1 MNRIVNIVSFTFII
15 FVLFS
20 IILISCESS
29 TTSGTT
35 NITFPPENIDYIQHV
50 QPFLKYNCGYSGCHS
65 SFTRAAGLS
74 VDDYFSVMSYIG
86 FVVPMQPDASTLVQI
101 LENKLPH
108 SVFFYRGNITQ
119 NQIQGIR
126 KWIEEG
132 ALLNP
137 KK

>member
-1 MNRIVNIVSFTFII
+1 MNKKAHVIITLLLITIVMLNYGCDNTTSSGDSNIV
-15 FVLFS
+15 
-20 IILISCESS
+20 
-29 TTSGTT
+29 
-35 NITFPPENIDYIQHV
+35 FPSEKIDYIQHV
-50 QPFLKYNCGYSGCHS
+50 QPFLKFNCGYSGCHS
-65 SFTRAAGLS
+65 SFTKAAGLS
-74 VDDYFSVMSYIG
+74 VDDYFSVMSYMGLVI
-86 FVVPMQPDASTLVQI
+86 PLQPDASTIVQI

-119 NQIQGIR
+119 NQIQGLR

>member
-1 MNRIVNIVSFTFII
+1 MNANILFKMSILLVTILSVTLSSCENSTTTGDSNII
-15 FVLFS
+15 FP
-20 IILISCESS
+20 
-29 TTSGTT
+29 
-35 NITFPPENIDYIQHV
+35 NENIDYIQHV

-65 SFTRAAGLS
+65 SFTKAAGLS
-74 VDDYFSVMSYIG
+74 VDDYFSVMSYMGLVI
-86 FVVPMQPDASTLVQI
+86 PLQPDASTLVQI

>member
-1 MNRIVNIVSFTFII
+1 MDAKLPFFISI
-15 FVLFS
+15 LYVVVLAVF
-20 IILISCESS
+20 LLSCENT
-29 TTSGTT
+29 TTSGDS
-35 NITFPPENIDYIQHV
+35 NIIFPNEKVDYIQHV

-65 SFTRAAGLS
+65 SFTKAAGLS
-74 VDDYFSVMSYIG
+74 VDDYFSVMSYMGLVI
-86 FVVPMQPDASTLVQI
+86 PLQPDASTLVQI

>member
-1 MNRIVNIVSFTFII
+1 MKKLQTLYFTLILIIIGIIINSCDNTTSTGDSNIV
-15 FVLFS
+15 
-20 IILISCESS
+20 
-29 TTSGTT
+29 
-35 NITFPPENIDYIQHV
+35 FPSEKIDYIQHV

-65 SFTRAAGLS
+65 SFTKAAGLS
-74 VDDYFSVMSYIG
+74 VDDYFSVMSYMGLVI
-86 FVVPMQPDASTLVQI
+86 PLQPDASTLVQI

-108 SVFFYRGNITQ
+108 SVFFYRGNISQ

>member
-1 MNRIVNIVSFTFII
+1 MNRIAFYLTTLLVFCII
-15 FVLFS
+15 
-20 IILISCESS
+20 IISCESS
-29 TTSGTT
+29 TTSGDP
-35 NITFPPENIDYIQHV
+35 NIIFPSENIDYTQHV

-65 SFTRAAGLS
+65 SFTKAAGLS

-86 FVVPMQPDASTLVQI
+86 FVIPKQPDASILVQI

>member
-1 MNRIVNIVSFTFII
+1 MAFEKILKGKHTFILFLMIII
-15 FVLFS
+15 FNGCETTTTTGDAN
-20 IILISCESS
+20 II
-29 TTSGTT
+29 
-35 NITFPPENIDYIQHV
+35 FPSENIDYIQHV

-65 SFTRAAGLS
+65 SFTKAAGLS
-74 VDDYFSVMSYIG
+74 VDDYFSVMSYMGLVI
-86 FVVPMQPDASTLVQI
+86 PLQPDASTLVQI

-126 KWIEEG
+126 KWIGEG
-132 ALLNP
+132 ALLTP

>member
-1 MNRIVNIVSFTFII
+1 MNKLAKKII
-15 FVLFS
+15 TLF
-20 IILISCESS
+20 LIFFALWTYGCDS
-29 TTSGTT
+29 TTSNGDS
-35 NITFPPENIDYIQHV
+35 NIVFPSEKIDYIQHV

-65 SFTRAAGLS
+65 SFTKAAGLS
-74 VDDYFSVMSYIG
+74 VDDYFSVMSYMGLIIHL
-86 FVVPMQPDASTLVQI
+86 QPDASTLVQI